1 MSAYVVWMDSGRAK
15 IFHVRQGA
23 VSVAKA
29 LRRDRD
35 HHTANKAD
43 SKQKDNPRFFQDVA
57 DHLSESDDRVLLV
70 GPGVSKN
77 HFVTYLEG
85 HHQKNL
91 ANRIVGTEA
100 MDHPS
105 DAQIVAFARKYFPEG
120 TM

>member
-1 MSAYVVWMDSGRAK
+1 MSAYVVWMDSGLAK
-15 IFHVRQGA
+15 IFHVKQGS

-29 LRRDRD
+29 LRHDRD
-35 HHTANKAD
+35 HHTANKND
-43 SKQKDNPRFFQDVA
+43 SKHKDNPRFFQDVA

-85 HHQKNL
+85 HHQKKL
-91 ANRIVGTEA
+91 ANRIVGTEV

-120 TM
+120 TI